1 MVDDVERTMVSDSPR
16 AGLVMAAYNAT
27 AYLEQAIEGIATQ
40 EFSDF
45 ACRIVDDGSTDG
57 TADLARALTAH
68 DSRFVVDEVAQGGQ
82 SIARNVGVSRLP
94 MTQYLSFPD
103 ADDEWHPDA
112 LGALIGAAEAFG
124 GVGAHALATRI
135 DPDGNPFDEGA
146 FTRYGRDRVIFR
158 GLRKQLVPVH
168 LPSSFETLLCTCTVY
183 PPGVWTVRRDVFDRI
198 GGFDPSLR
206 YFEDWDLQIRAS
218 RLGEFAFLDKVV
230 VDYRRHPAQISA
242 SPLAKPA
249 IAVLRDKT
257 VRSPLNSKR
266 QYRAAAVLW
275 RGSELRTAVRCA
287 LLMVK
292 QPTSAV
298 REAHNALVHL
308 VRALVGPGLTR
319 AHESH
324 PTLGQGTKGTKGSGR
339 PVTSPPRQLRRRK
352 AAEKVE
358 RRVA

>member
-1 MVDDVERTMVSDSPR
+1 
-16 AGLVMAAYNAT
+16 
-27 AYLEQAIEGIATQ
+27 
-40 EFSDF
+40 
-45 ACRIVDDGSTDG
+45 
-57 TADLARALTAH
+57 LARALTAH
-68 DSRFVVDEVAQGGQ
+68 DSRFVVDEVAHGGQ

-94 MTQYLSFPD
+94 QTKYLSFPD

-112 LGALIGAAEAFG
+112 LGALIEAADAFG

-146 FTRYGRDRVIFR
+146 FTRYGRDRVVFR

-168 LPSSFETLLCTCTVY
+168 QPSSFATLLCTCTVY
-183 PPGVWTVRRDVFDRI
+183 PPGVWTIRRDVFDQI

-218 RLGEFAFLDKVV
+218 RLGEYAFLDKVV

-242 SPLAKPA
+242 SPLAKPG

-257 VRSPLNSKR
+257 VRSPLNTKA

-275 RGSELRTAVRCA
+275 RANELRAAVRSA
-287 LLMVK
+287 LQMVK
-292 QPTSAV
+292 QPTNALS
-298 REAHNALVHL
+298 EAHNALVHL
-308 VRALVGPGLTR
+308 LRSLVGPRLTTAR
-319 AHESH
+319 GDRQ
-324 PTLGQGTKGTKGSGR
+324 TLSRGVTGGVR
-339 PVTSPPRQLRRRK
+339 PEASQPRQLRRRK
-352 AAEKVE
+352 AADKAE